1 MKHIKKLKLNLNNEN
16 INYLEALKIK
26 NKITK
31 ALETLTYDEEFISY
45 LLNNGIIKF
54 SDNLHDEFEF
64 EIIRCASRN
73 GIQYPDARRRSESGY
88 SGRHRH
94 RRNPARERQR
104 RAVWRKLVC
113 LWQGQARRPAH
124 QAQYKTSAQALEK
137 EP

>member
-64 EIIRCASRN
+64 EIIIKKS
-73 GIQYPDARRRSESGY
+73 
-88 SGRHRH
+88 
-94 RRNPARERQR
+94 
-104 RAVWRKLVC
+104 
-113 LWQGQARRPAH
+113 
-124 QAQYKTSAQALEK
+124 
-137 EP
+137 